1 MDFEVLERQLPQRL
15 AGSLPG
21 VEGQLRMSP
30 RPRRG
35 WSPGQLPED
44 SRHSGVLLL
53 LYPVDAKAHVV
64 LTVRGEGLAH
74 HAGQVSLPGG
84 AVEPEES
91 IEQAAVREAHEEV
104 GVEPGSVRLVGA
116 LTPLHVPVSGNVLFP
131 RVALAAARPR
141 WRADTREVARVLEVP
156 LERLLDPAT
165 VALETRRHEGRSY
178 EVPYF
183 AVGGEK
189 VWGATAMVLSEL
201 LCVLGLPPDP
211 WGER

>member
-1 MDFEVLERQLPQRL
+1 
-15 AGSLPG
+15 
-21 VEGQLRMSP
+21 
-30 RPRRG
+30 
-35 WSPGQLPED
+35 
-44 SRHSGVLLL
+44 VLLL
-53 LYPVDAKAHVV
+53 LYAVDAKAHVV
-64 LTVRGEGLAH
+64 LTVRGGGLAH

-84 AVEPEES
+84 AVEPDES

-131 RVALAAARPR
+131 RVAFATGRPR
-141 WRADTREVARVLEVP
+141 WRAEPREVARVLEVP

-165 VALETRRHEGRSY
+165 VAVETRRDEGRSY

-183 AVGGEK
+183 AIGGEK